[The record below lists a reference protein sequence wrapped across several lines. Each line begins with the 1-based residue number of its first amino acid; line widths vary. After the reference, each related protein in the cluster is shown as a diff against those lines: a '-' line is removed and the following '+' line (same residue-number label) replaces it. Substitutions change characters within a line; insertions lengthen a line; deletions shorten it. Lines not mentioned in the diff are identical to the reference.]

1 MEVLKM
7 IKFETIKKA
16 KCGDSKALKEILQ
29 YYQKVIKT
37 FSNDEDFVQ
46 TALIKVYTC
55 IKKFEI

>member
-1 MEVLKM
+1 M